1 MSPTKEPSDTPKE
14 PYQSALLIRARRSEC
29 GAETKFQG
37 ARAGTRASD
46 TCRTCFAPL
55 SCGFTGARLEEVFV
69 VPSKVGVAGRTAR
82 DAAGNKVKMSLP
94 DGAAFRGSG
103 FGFGGVRGS
112 GLGFGGVRTLSTLRV
127 WGLGFRARG
136 ACPTVRRLS
145 TLAVLCS

>member
-82 DAAGNKVKMSLP
+82 DAAGKKVKMSLP

-103 FGFGGVRGS
+103 F
-112 GLGFGGVRTLSTLRV
+112 GFGGVRTLSTLRV